1 VLNPEWRWIVKKAWS
16 FRLMA
21 VAGVLSAAEVILPMF
36 AQDIPRGTFALISAI
51 VIPLSMVARVVV
63 QRRQQ

>member
-1 VLNPEWRWIVKKAWS
+1 MLNPEWRWIVKKAWS